1 MPNPL
6 SEYKL
11 AYIVA
16 EMIPQKR
23 IVHTDRKKDCSL
35 TLYNKSLHPQRHVG
49 KASLFILWFIKIPF
63 ISKKA
68 GR

>member
-23 IVHTDRKKDCSL
+23 IVHTDQKKDCSL
-35 TLYNKSLHPQRHVG
+35 TLYNKSLHPQ
-49 KASLFILWFIKIPF
+49 
-63 ISKKA
+63 
-68 GR
+68 